1 MTETPKAP
9 LILAH
14 GGSGLDFLA
23 TYYPDAPLPWIDLST
38 GINPWS
44 YPANPSSASALQT
57 LPSPSLYRKCREAMA
72 DYLGIDAA
80 NIAMLPGS
88 QAAISL
94 TPRLFPATTA
104 AVVEPTYGEHCAA
117 WHQAGHLVSSITNP
131 ADVENSDILVI
142 TNPNNPDGRHWSRSD
157 IERMAARQTHRN
169 GWLVVDEAF
178 ADVLPQFS
186 VAQICSTENVIV
198 FRSFGKFFGL
208 AGVRL
213 GFAIAP
219 ETIVKRLEEMIGPW
233 AVSGPALE
241 TGASAYRDK
250 VWHTETRTRLSQ
262 AAARLRALLNRND
275 LGDAG
280 GTDLFLL
287 AEHPDI
293 SSLFDIL
300 CKHGIYARRFVGNI
314 RWLRFGLPAD
324 AEALARLELALVQW
338 KHGR

>member
-1 MTETPKAP
+1 MTETSKAP
-9 LILAH
+9 PILAH

-44 YPANPSSASALQT
+44 YPADSSSASALQA

-94 TPRLFPATTA
+94 TPRLFPTTTV
-104 AVVEPTYGEHCAA
+104 AVVEPTYGEHRAA
-117 WHQAGHLVSSITNP
+117 WHQAEHRVSSIANP
-131 ADVENSDILVI
+131 ADVENDDILVI
-142 TNPNNPDGRHWSRSD
+142 TNPNNPDGRHWARSD
-157 IERMAARQTHRN
+157 IERMAARQTRRN
-169 GWLVVDEAF
+169 GWLIVDEAF
-178 ADVLPQFS
+178 ADVLPQLS
-186 VAQICSTENVIV
+186 AAQICSAGNVIV

-219 ETIVKRLEEMIGPW
+219 EAIVKRLEEMIGPW
-233 AVSGPALE
+233 AVSGLALE

-250 VWHTETRTRLSQ
+250 FWHDETRTRLSQ
-262 AAARLRALLNRND
+262 AAARLRALLNSND
-275 LGDAG
+275 LSDAG

-287 AEHPDI
+287 AEHPGI
-293 SSLFDIL
+293 ASLFDIL
-300 CKHGIYARRFVGNI
+300 CQCGIYARRFLGNTT
-314 RWLRFGLPAD
+314 WLRFGLPAD
-324 AEALARLELALVQW
+324 EEALARLELALTQW
-338 KHGR
+338 KRSR